1 VRATS
6 KNNSRLQNA
15 GRSESDSLTFS
26 INNTVIQMKEK
37 LRPSKTAEQ
46 NFSIDQVA
54 AKLCVGRSTVE
65 RLLYSGKLGFTK

>member
-1 VRATS
+1 
-6 KNNSRLQNA
+6 
-15 GRSESDSLTFS
+15 
-26 INNTVIQMKEK
+26 MKEK

-65 RLLYSGKLGFTK
+65 RLLYAGKLGFYQVGRRRIIGETHFRKYLDLIEREAGVHRIE